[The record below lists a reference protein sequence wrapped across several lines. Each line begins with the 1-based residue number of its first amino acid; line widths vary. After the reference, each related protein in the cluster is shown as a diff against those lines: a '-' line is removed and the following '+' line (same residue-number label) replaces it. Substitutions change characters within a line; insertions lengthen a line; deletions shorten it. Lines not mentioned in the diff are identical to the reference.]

1 MKDFLG
7 KLNIRKFLQYALYML
22 LVLVF
27 QTMLFSQLRP
37 LGVCSMFLPAAVA
50 AVGMFEGA
58 IPGAVFALVLGF
70 FADMA
75 FVENTVAFTIL
86 FPGISFATSFISR
99 FFINRRFF
107 AYMVVAA
114 VALAVTAVV
123 QMIKTAVIDAWSA
136 IMIQTALFQVIWS
149 LPLAAAVY
157 FGPAKWIKD

>member
-1 MKDFLG
+1 MRDFIE

-58 IPGAVFALVLGF
+58 VPGAVFGLILGF

-75 FVENTVAFTIL
+75 FVENTVAFTVL
-86 FPGISFATSFISR
+86 FPALSFATSFISR

-107 AYMVVAA
+107 AYMVVA
-114 VALAVTAVV
+114 VFALAVTAVV
-123 QMIKTAVIDAWSA
+123 QMVKTAVSDAWSA
-136 IMIQTALFQVIWS
+136 IMIPTALFQVIWS
-149 LPLAAAVY
+149 LPLAAAAY
-157 FGPAKWIKD
+157 LGPGKWIKE

>member
-58 IPGAVFALVLGF
+58 IPGAIFGLILGF

-75 FVENTVAFTIL
+75 FVENTVAFTVL
-86 FPGISFATSFISR
+86 FPVLSFATSFVSR

-107 AYMVVAA
+107 AYMVVA
-114 VALAVTAVV
+114 VFALAVTAVV
-123 QMIKTAVIDAWSA
+123 QMVKTAVSDAWSA
-136 IMIQTALFQVIWS
+136 IMIPTALLQVIWS
-149 LPLAAAVY
+149 LPLAAAAY
-157 FGPAKWIKD
+157 LGPAKWIKE

>member
-86 FPGISFATSFISR
+86 FPAISFATSFISR

-136 IMIQTALFQVIWS
+136 IMIPTALFQVIWS